1 MTSEHDPYAFTSPES
16 EAEYWEQREIEKA
29 RTETDRIK
37 WLAFKLREAQRNLE
51 HWKLAHDRAVQAA
64 REWDQ

>member
-37 WLAFKLREAQRNLE
+37 WLAFKLREAQRNLD
-51 HWKLAHDRAVQAA
+51 HWKLAQDRAVQAA
-64 REWDQ
+64 RGED